1 MIPSEAPVELYW
13 SMVDHFTSKP
23 GAWRLLGAH
32 WQVQSVPPTKK
43 RLTLNAIITAG
54 LSYRTG
60 RFTMSS
66 RVQVRGGT
74 SLSFSRGARREL
86 ELAGVT
92 ERLRQHGFQRREEPM
107 AYFPLSAWN
116 SVFPRTFADERLY
129 LSALTG
135 KRAGVVG
142 RVAPRSLLALLD
154 TFRGRKAGDWR
165 PVNAQWELRR
175 PIRLAGRP
183 ATAICMF
190 HIAPAGLEGRL
201 GVASSIT
208 IWPPWNRKWPLPAW
222 LSEYRARLD
231 SQFRAAGHTAEWHE
245 GPKGRGVMVTS
256 MREDLRGL
264 ADVARERRALEEA
277 VLGDPACP

>member
-1 MIPSEAPVELYW
+1 MIPAEAPVELYW
-13 SMVDHFTSKP
+13 SMVDHFSRKP
-23 GAWRLLGAH
+23 GAWRFLGTH

-66 RVQVRGGT
+66 RVQVRGGRSVT
-74 SLSFSRGARREL
+74 FSRGAVREL
-86 ELAGVT
+86 DAAGVT
-92 ERLRQHGFQRREEPM
+92 ERLKQHGFRWHDEPLWSI
-107 AYFPLSAWN
+107 PLSAWH
-116 SVFPRTFADERLY
+116 SVYPRTFAGERLF

-135 KRAGVVG
+135 KRAGAVG
-142 RVAPRSLLALLD
+142 HAAPRSLRTLLD
-154 TFRGRKAGDWR
+154 TFRGTRAGDWR
-165 PVNAQWELRR
+165 PVNAQWELRK

-190 HIAPAGLEGRL
+190 HIAPADLEGRL

-208 IWPPWNRKWPLPAW
+208 IWPPWNRKWPLPRW

-231 SQFRAAGHTAEWHE
+231 SQFRAAGHQAEWHE
-245 GPKGRGVMVTS
+245 GPEDRGVMITS
-256 MREDLRGL
+256 MREDLRGF
-264 ADVARERRALEEA
+264 ADVVRERRVLEEA
-277 VLGDPACP
+277 ELGDAA

>member
-1 MIPSEAPVELYW
+1 VIPADAPVELYW
-13 SMVDHFTSKP
+13 KMVDHFPRTP
-23 GAWRLLGAH
+23 GSWRFLGTH
-32 WQVQSVPPTKK
+32 WQVQSVLPTKK

-66 RVQVRGGT
+66 RVEVRGGR
-74 SLSFSRGARREL
+74 SVSFSRGALREL
-86 ELAGVT
+86 EHAGVT
-92 ERLRQHGFQRREEPM
+92 ERLKQHGFQWREDEPL
-107 AYFPLSAWN
+107 AFFPLNAWN
-116 SVFPRTFADERLY
+116 SVFPRTFASERLY

-142 RVAPRSLLALLD
+142 RAAPRSLRSLLD
-154 TFRGRKAGDWR
+154 TFRGRRAGDWR
-165 PVNAQWELRR
+165 PVNAQWELRK

-190 HIAPAGLEGRL
+190 HIAPADLEGRL

-231 SQFRAAGHTAEWHE
+231 SQFRAAGHKAEWHK
-245 GPKGRGVMVTS
+245 GPEGRGVMVTS

-264 ADVARERRALEEA
+264 ADVVRERRALEEA
-277 VLGDPACP
+277 DLGDPA